1 MKQSK
6 GVLASSG
13 LFGEVA
19 GAGGAIIALGARRG
33 FRLEGGSQVFFFQT
47 SRSYEIWYTV
57 LFTIMLVCLARL
69 NRTCAIGSLKGER
82 YV

>member
-1 MKQSK
+1 MFKQSK

-33 FRLEGGSQVFFFQT
+33 ASFGRGSQVFFFKY
-47 SRSYEIWYTV
+47 SDH
-57 LFTIMLVCLARL
+57 M
-69 NRTCAIGSLKGER
+69 R
-82 YV
+82 YGTLYDLQ

>member
-1 MKQSK
+1 MFKQSK

-33 FRLEGGSQVFFFQT
+33 GSFGGGVTGFFSSNIQ
-47 SRSYEIWYTV
+47 I
-57 LFTIMLVCLARL
+57 I
-69 NRTCAIGSLKGER
+69 
-82 YV
+82 